1 MFKWLSK
8 LIFLKIAGWRYEGRW
23 PKEIDKMVTIEVPH
37 TSYWDF
43 PIGIFTRAIWDVEIQ
58 WAGKDSLF
66 RFPFGGIARW
76 MGGVPV
82 VRSKRT
88 NFVSALVDIYNKND
102 KMNICLAPEGT
113 RKKVEKLKTG
123 FYFIAV
129 GAKVPIFMV
138 KFDYKNKIVWLR
150 EPFYPTG
157 DIDADMTLI
166 DNYFAGTQGKYPEKS
181 YKLTS

>member
-1 MFKWLSK
+1 
-8 LIFLKIAGWRYEGRW
+8 
-23 PKEIDKMVTIEVPH
+23 
-37 TSYWDF
+37 
-43 PIGIFTRAIWDVEIQ
+43 
-58 WAGKDSLF
+58 
-66 RFPFGGIARW
+66 
-76 MGGVPV
+76 
-82 VRSKRT
+82 
-88 NFVSALVDIYNKND
+88 
-102 KMNICLAPEGT
+102 MNICLAPEGT

-181 YKLTS
+181 YKLSS